1 VPGLRK
7 VALVSNPGHA
17 GERGELAASTA
28 AASRLGLE
36 VEYIPFQGEAG
47 FEPALARALRSRC
60 QAMSVFPDAGMMG
73 RSEHFAEFATTNRMP
88 AVSGWAEFARRGNLM
103 SHGPNVQQVYR
114 RLASY
119 ADRVLKG
126 AKPGELPV
134 ELPTVIEHVINLR
147 AARAMGLAIPRSAL
161 LRADEV
167 IH

>member
-1 VPGLRK
+1 
-7 VALVSNPGHA
+7 
-17 GERGELAASTA
+17 
-28 AASRLGLE
+28 
-36 VEYIPFQGEAG
+36 
-47 FEPALARALRSRC
+47 
-60 QAMSVFPDAGMMG
+60 
-73 RSEHFAEFATTNRMP
+73 MP